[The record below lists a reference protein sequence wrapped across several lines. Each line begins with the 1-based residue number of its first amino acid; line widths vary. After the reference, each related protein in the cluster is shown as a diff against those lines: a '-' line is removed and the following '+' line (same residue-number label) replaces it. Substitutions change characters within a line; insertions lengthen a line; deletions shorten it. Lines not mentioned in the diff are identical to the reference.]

1 MCLHNSKFYKF
12 TFFVQ
17 NVMCIVSR
25 ELYVSAG
32 PMPSGAR
39 WQAPAVAGP
48 TCHPHTAPAPPSKDR
63 PRAAASRRRSCRR
76 CGAAAP
82 RSRGAAHQPDQARHQ
97 HNLRPL
103 QILHR
108 GPVSFPARVL
118 GRPRHRLKVELVA
131 FRASHR
137 DDSGCLWCFREEDWN
152 AAFNYTFNLDFL
164 QQCLVETRGKSANR

>member
-1 MCLHNSKFYKF
+1 MCRRALCQAGHGGRPLQWRGPHVILTLLLLHLSK
-12 TFFVQ
+12 
-17 NVMCIVSR
+17 C
-25 ELYVSAG
+25 
-32 PMPSGAR
+32 
-39 WQAPAVAGP
+39 
-48 TCHPHTAPAPPSKDR
+48 R